1 MDLNY
6 FLHDKK
12 QLNQGGPSMMPF
24 APTHMNPRMLNQL
37 MANQRFAAS
46 MAQAAGTPH
55 APHHRGG
62 PPSASGMGLRFPG
75 SFYM

>member
-1 MDLNY
+1 
-6 FLHDKK
+6 
-12 QLNQGGPSMMPF
+12 MMPF

-46 MAQAAGTPH
+46 MAQAQAGTPH
-55 APHHRGG
+55 APHQRGG
-62 PPSASGMGLRFPG
+62 PPSASHMGLRFPG

>member
-1 MDLNY
+1 
-6 FLHDKK
+6 
-12 QLNQGGPSMMPF
+12 
-24 APTHMNPRMLNQL
+24 

>member
-1 MDLNY
+1 
-6 FLHDKK
+6 
-12 QLNQGGPSMMPF
+12 MMPF